1 MKNPIALST
10 STGPRPAPK
19 SGLDGLSVVML
30 CGGLGTRLREETE
43 FKPKPMVEIGGRPIL
58 WHIMKHYRHYGAK
71 RFVLCLGYKGDVI
84 RDYFLNYPLYNTDFS
99 IDFGTGDVEPVSD
112 GCDEDWNVILAETGR
127 DTLTGSRIRR
137 ALRYV
142 EGDTLLATY
151 GDGVSDIDLD
161 RLLAHHRASGRLA
174 TVTAVRPSSR
184 FGELSIDDNLVT
196 RFREKPQVTEGWIN
210 GGFFVFEK
218 RAFDRVRL
226 GDSVPLE
233 EAVLETLA
241 AEGQLAVYKHQGFW
255 QSMDTFREMTLLN
268 EMWASG
274 RAPWNVWTEPCRLSA

>member
-1 MKNPIALST
+1 MSDPTPLNSA
-10 STGPRPAPK
+10 TGPRAARPG
-19 SGLDGLSVVML
+19 GLDGLAVVLL

-43 FKPKPMVEIGGRPIL
+43 FKPKPMVEIGGRPIV
-58 WHIMKHYRHYGAK
+58 WHIMKHYRHYGAR

-84 RDYFLNYPLYNTDFS
+84 RDYFLNYPLYNSDFS
-99 IDFGTGDVEPVSD
+99 VDFSTGDVEPLSES
-112 GCDEDWNVILAETGR
+112 CDEDWKVVLAETGR

-137 ALRYV
+137 ILRHV

-151 GDGVSDIDLD
+151 GDGVADIDLD
-161 RLLAHHRASGRLA
+161 RLLAHHRRSGRLA

-196 RFREKPQVTEGWIN
+196 RFREKPQVAEGWIN

-218 RAFDRVRL
+218 RAFDRVRP
-226 GDSVPLE
+226 DDNVPLE

-241 AEGQLAVYKHQGFW
+241 AEGQLAVYKHHGFW
-255 QSMDTFREMTLLN
+255 QSMDTYREMTLLN
-268 EMWASG
+268 DLWASG
-274 RAPWNVWTEPCRLSA
+274 RAPWNVWKPCRLSA

>member
-1 MKNPIALST
+1 MSNPTPLTGA
-10 STGPRPAPK
+10 TGPRPARQG
-19 SGLDGLSVVML
+19 GLDGLAVVLL

-43 FKPKPMVEIGGRPIL
+43 FKPKAMVEIGGRPIM
-58 WHIMKHYRHYGAK
+58 WHIMKHYRHYGAR

-84 RDYFLNYPLYNTDFS
+84 REYFLNYPLYNSDFS
-99 IDFGTGDVEPVSD
+99 VDFATGDVEPMSNE
-112 GCDEDWNVILAETGR
+112 CEEDWKVVLAETGR

-137 ALRYV
+137 ALRYI

-151 GDGVSDIDLD
+151 GDGVADIDLD

-196 RFREKPQVTEGWIN
+196 RFREKPQVAEGWIN
-210 GGFFVFEK
+210 GGFFVFDK
-218 RAFDRVRL
+218 RAFDRVRP
-226 GDSVPLE
+226 DENVPLE

-241 AEGQLAVYKHQGFW
+241 GEGQLAVYKHHGFW
-255 QSMDTFREMTLLN
+255 QSMDTYREMTLLN

-274 RAPWNVWTEPCRLSA
+274 RAPWNVWQPCRLSA